1 MLIKITGKHFSIIGM
16 VLTSILIIGIF
27 SSLFIGMILYLIETG
42 EENQKINKDLN
53 NKYQYLI
60 GKKINTGS
68 DTTIVI
74 KICISADHKVY
85 GETYDNKTIPI
96 EAIEKNVIK

>member
-16 VLTSILIIGIF
+16 ILTSIFIIGIG
-27 SSLFIGMILYLIETG
+27 SILFIGMTLHLIEIG
-42 EENQKINKDLN
+42 EENQKIHKDLN

-74 KICISADHKVY
+74 KICISADRKVY
-85 GETYDNKTIPI
+85 GKTYDNKTIPI

>member
-1 MLIKITGKHFSIIGM
+1 MIKIIRTIIATIIVGLALGV
-16 VLTSILIIGIF
+16 VLVAFVGFVIHIIQIAENNQQKENE
-27 SSLFIGMILYLIETG
+27 LY
-42 EENQKINKDLN
+42 
-53 NKYQYLI
+53 NKYEYVI

-74 KICISADHKVY
+74 KIFFTADHKVY

>member
-1 MLIKITGKHFSIIGM
+1 MKIIGKTFSIIGM
-16 VLTSILIIGIF
+16 ILTSTLIIGIAL
-27 SSLFIGMILYLIETG
+27 SLFIGMILYLIETG
-42 EENQKINKDLN
+42 EENQKIHKDLN

-74 KICISADHKVY
+74 KICISADRKVY

>member
-16 VLTSILIIGIF
+16 ILTSIFIIGIG
-27 SSLFIGMILYLIETG
+27 SILFIGMILHLIETG
-42 EENQKINKDLN
+42 EKNQKFHKDLN

-60 GKKINTGS
+60 GEKINTGS

-74 KICISADHKVY
+74 KICVSSDRKVY

>member
-1 MLIKITGKHFSIIGM
+1 MKITGKHFSIIGM
-16 VLTSILIIGIF
+16 ILTSIFIIGIG
-27 SSLFIGMILYLIETG
+27 SILFIGMILHLIETG
-42 EENQKINKDLN
+42 EKNQQKEKELY
-53 NKYQYLI
+53 NKYEYVI

-74 KICISADHKVY
+74 KIFFTADHKVY

>member
-16 VLTSILIIGIF
+16 VLTSILIIGVAL
-27 SSLFIGMILYLIETG
+27 SLYVGIILFFIETN
-42 EENQKINKDLN
+42 EENQKISKDL

-74 KICISADHKVY
+74 KIFFTADHKVY

>member
-1 MLIKITGKHFSIIGM
+1 MKIIGKTFSIIGM
-16 VLTSILIIGIF
+16 ILTSTLIIGIAL
-27 SSLFIGMILYLIETG
+27 SLFIGMILCLIETG
-42 EENQKINKDLN
+42 EENQKIHKDLN

-74 KICISADHKVY
+74 KICISADRKVY

>member
-1 MLIKITGKHFSIIGM
+1 MIKIIRTIIATIIVGLALGV
-16 VLTSILIIGIF
+16 VLVSFVGFVIHIIQIAEKNQQKEKE
-27 SSLFIGMILYLIETG
+27 LY
-42 EENQKINKDLN
+42 
-53 NKYQYLI
+53 NKYEYVI

-74 KICISADHKVY
+74 KIFFTADHKVY

>member
-16 VLTSILIIGIF
+16 ILTSIFIIGIG
-27 SSLFIGMILYLIETG
+27 SILFIGMILHLIETG
-42 EENQKINKDLN
+42 EKNQKFHKDLN

-60 GKKINTGS
+60 GEKINTGS

-74 KICISADHKVY
+74 KICISADRKVY

>member
-16 VLTSILIIGIF
+16 VLTFILIIGIIL
-27 SSLFIGMILYLIETG
+27 SLYVGIILLFIETNK
-42 EENQKINKDLN
+42 ENQKISKDLN

-60 GKKINTGS
+60 GKKINTDS

-74 KICISADHKVY
+74 KIFFTTDNKVY

>member
-1 MLIKITGKHFSIIGM
+1 MTKKITDKHFSIIGM
-16 VLTSILIIGIF
+16 VLTSILIIGIA

-74 KICISADHKVY
+74 KICISADRKVY

>member
-1 MLIKITGKHFSIIGM
+1 MLIKITGKHFSIIGI
-16 VLTSILIIGIF
+16 VLTSILTIGVVLSLYVGIIL
-27 SSLFIGMILYLIETG
+27 LFIETNK
-42 EENQKINKDLN
+42 ENQKISKDFN

-60 GKKINTGS
+60 GKKISTGS

-74 KICISADHKVY
+74 KIFFTADHKVY

-96 EAIEKNVIK
+96 EAIEKNIIK

>member
-16 VLTSILIIGIF
+16 ILTSILIIGIF
-27 SSLFIGMILYLIETG
+27 SSLFIGIILYLIETG
-42 EENQKINKDLN
+42 EENQKIHKDLN

-60 GKKINTGS
+60 GEKINTGS

-74 KICISADHKVY
+74 KICISADYKVY

>member
-1 MLIKITGKHFSIIGM
+1 MIKIIRTIIATIIVGLALGV
-16 VLTSILIIGIF
+16 VLVAFVGFVIHIIQIAEKNQQKEKE
-27 SSLFIGMILYLIETG
+27 LY
-42 EENQKINKDLN
+42 
-53 NKYQYLI
+53 NKYEYVI

-74 KICISADHKVY
+74 KIFFTADHKVY